1 MDGKFVGVL
10 FDVMLKFKAVVRG
23 LDDAEARAGPCRA
36 GDLREVGVHL
46 QVLDD
51 SECNADRLVPRW
63 HIMIFLQPSDRI
75 REGEKLATHRNQG
88 TKYSPTTRTDA
99 LCRHPFAAEY
109 SIHART
115 HRRAAAMQPAD

>member
-1 MDGKFVGVL
+1 MRTCGSCFGFTRRNERDFVLAVDGKFVGVL

-51 SECNADRLVPRW
+51 SECNADGLC
-63 HIMIFLQPSDRI
+63 H
-75 REGEKLATHRNQG
+75 GG
-88 TKYSPTTRTDA
+88 TS
-99 LCRHPFAAEY
+99 
-109 SIHART
+109 
-115 HRRAAAMQPAD
+115 